1 MKLIVGL
8 GNPGREYERTRHN
21 FGFMV
26 IDKLASQLGC
36 KADSQQAGAL
46 VARANL
52 AGQPVMLAKPQ
63 TMMNRSGSSVAR
75 LSEKLALTDPQDLII
90 VCDEVALPL
99 GMIRI
104 RPKGSAGG
112 HNGLKSVIECIH
124 TNQFIR
130 LRLGIG
136 PADDRPNEMAD
147 FVLSNFRPA
156 EKPVVNE
163 VAERSCEALVT
174 IVTDGVVRAMQR
186 YNEKVKEG

>member
-36 KADSQQAGAL
+36 EVGTQQAGSL
-46 VARANL
+46 IARASL

-63 TMMNRSGSSVAR
+63 TMMNRSGSAVAK
-75 LSEKLALTDPQDLII
+75 LSEKLALTDPQKVII

-112 HNGLKSVIECIH
+112 HNGLKSVIEFIH

-130 LRLGIG
+130 MRLGIR
-136 PADDRPNEMAD
+136 PSDDRLDEMAD
-147 FVLSNFRPA
+147 FVLSKFRSA
-156 EKPVVNE
+156 EMPVVKE
-163 VAERSCEALVT
+163 VIERSCEALVT
-174 IVTDGVVRAMQR
+174 ILTDGVIRAMER